1 MFGTSLIVFREVLE
15 AAMIIG
21 IIAAATQGIPTRGR
35 WLVGGT
41 LLGLAGSALVAA
53 SMDGIAQFADG
64 IGQEVFNASILGVA
78 VLMLAWHSIWMAS
91 RGREIAAEARLIGS
105 AIRGGQR
112 NLSMLLVVIAIAVL
126 REGAETVLFLYG
138 VAVSGSSTFLEMA
151 TGGAL
156 GLGDGVAVGV
166 TLYLGLLRIPVRW
179 FFAVISALVLLLAA
193 GMAAQAA
200 RFLVQA
206 DLLPSLKS
214 PLWDVSG
221 VLPNESAVGAVLHG
235 LVGYDAHPAGIQ
247 VVFYVTVA
255 VVIAACMRLANQ
267 KKSVFKSQPLI
278 TT

>member
-35 WLVGGT
+35 WLVGGI

-53 SMDGIAQFADG
+53 SIEVIAQFADG

-91 RGREIAAEARLIGS
+91 RGREIATEARSIGS
-105 AIRGGQR
+105 AIRGGQK

-138 VAVSGSSTFLEMA
+138 VAVSGSSTFLEMT

-156 GLGDGVAVGV
+156 GLAGGVAVGV

-179 FFAVISALVLLLAA
+179 FFTVISALVLLLAA

-247 VVFYVTVA
+247 VVFYVTVT

-267 KKSVFKSQPLI
+267 RKSV
-278 TT
+278 

>member
-53 SMDGIAQFADG
+53 SMEVIAQFADG

-138 VAVSGSSTFLEMA
+138 VAVSGSSSFWEMT

-156 GLGDGVAVGV
+156 GLGGGVAVGV

>member
-91 RGREIAAEARLIGS
+91 RGREIAAEARMIGS

-138 VAVSGSSTFLEMA
+138 VAVSGSSTYLEMA

-156 GLGDGVAVGV
+156 GLGGGVAVGV
-166 TLYLGLLRIPVRW
+166 SLYLGLLRIPVRW

>member
-1 MFGTSLIVFREVLE
+1 MFGTSLIVFREALE

-53 SMDGIAQFADG
+53 SMEVIAQFADG
-64 IGQEVFNASILGVA
+64 VGQEVFNASILGVA

-105 AIRGGQR
+105 AIRGGQQ

-138 VAVSGSSTFLEMA
+138 VAVSGSSTFWEMT

-156 GLGDGVAVGV
+156 GLAGGVAVGV

-221 VLPNESAVGAVLHG
+221 ILPNESAVGTVLHG

-267 KKSVFKSQPLI
+267 KKSVFKSQLQI